1 MRAKKLLISL
11 FMFFSGLKLAHKLM
25 IIYSVVIGI
34 TIIVF
39 AGQLINETNK
49 STELDLIR
57 DSRELLKETKYS
69 IEREVDTC
77 YRIIS
82 AISSDYDTMAYIKG
96 WDREDQSEVVDFSM
110 DLTKRILL
118 IRNLSPD
125 IYQIRIYVSNPE
137 FPEIGSIIYSDS
149 RLKNKNTIVKETMK
163 YTRGYWQ
170 FDHPEVNFNPGTLER
185 KNVVSLFVPLRYSN
199 YKELGFIETSMYT
212 DTFFRH
218 MFSQSENK
226 NLIAFVVDYRGNVIY
241 DSKSAFAKKYNLDSN
256 GLMELYK
263 GHDLKSKN
271 TEIHISKGSVPMTL
285 ISDYIETLDAT
296 ICYVVTNDTI
306 RKNLNNARTLII
318 AESIL
323 AMILMSVI
331 IYILTNL
338 LLVKIKQIIASMR
351 KVEDG
356 KLDVRVNV
364 SGQDEMS
371 ELAFHFNR
379 MISKIGDLIS
389 EVVKKQEAKKNAE
402 IHALFTQINSHF
414 IINTLQNIS
423 MMAEI
428 DSRYE
433 LADAI
438 NSLGKLLRYSMKWT
452 KEYVRLKEEI
462 EYIGNYILLM
472 NIRYDYEIKLN
483 IQVPP
488 ELMEYEVLKMMLQPA
503 VENAIYYGI
512 EPLGQNGE
520 ITIRGYSDEENTL
533 IEIIDNGIGMDGETL
548 EKVRQTLAS
557 DTLVDMRPEK
567 KRNGIGLKNVNE
579 RIRLFYGNKYG
590 IEITSIKGSFTKLTI
605 RLPGLAQN

>member
-82 AISSDYDTMAYIKG
+82 AISGDYDTMAYIKG
-96 WDREDQSEVVDFSM
+96 WDREDQSEVVEFSM

-118 IRNLSPD
+118 MRNLSPD
-125 IYQIRIYVSNPE
+125 IYQVRIYVSNPE

-226 NLIAFVVDYRGNVIY
+226 NLIAFVIDYKGNVIY
-241 DSKSAFAKKYNLDSN
+241 DSKSAFAKKYNLDRN

-428 DSRYE
+428 DSKYE

-520 ITIRGYSDEENTL
+520 ITILGYSDGENTL

-557 DTLVDMRPEK
+557 DTPVDMRLEK
-567 KRNGIGLKNVNE
+567 KGNGIGLKNVNE

-590 IEITSIKGSFTKLTI
+590 IEITSIKSSFTKLTI